1 MNKHANPDYPPIHLI
16 TVGEEE
22 YALIPMRLLKAMEDL
37 EDLED
42 ELLAA
47 RAAQR
52 HDPQAPT
59 VPGEVVHAMVGGAHP
74 VRAWREY
81 RGLTQEELACRTGT
95 SKAYISHIE
104 RGLRQPALTLTRA
117 LAAALGAPLD
127 VLVDAIA
134 EYGEDKNASNPADD
148 AA

>member
-1 MNKHANPDYPPIHLI
+1 MNKHAKPEYPPIQFL

-42 ELLAA
+42 ELMAA
-47 RAAQR
+47 RALAR

-59 VPGEVVHAMVGGAHP
+59 VPAEVVHAIVGGAHP
-74 VRAWREY
+74 VRAWREC
-81 RGLTQEELACRTGT
+81 RGLTQEELARRTGT
-95 SKAYISHIE
+95 SKAYVSHIE
-104 RGLRQPALTLTRA
+104 RGLRQPALALTKA
-117 LAAALGAPLD
+117 LATALDAPLD
-127 VLVDAIA
+127 ALVDALT
-134 EYGEDKNASNPADD
+134 EYGGDSDGVDAGD

>member
-1 MNKHANPDYPPIHLI
+1 MNRHATPDNPPIQFI

-22 YALIPMRLLKAMEDL
+22 FALIPMRLLKAIEDL

-47 RAAQR
+47 RAIQR
-52 HDPQAPT
+52 HDPQAST
-59 VPGEVVHAMVGGAHP
+59 VPAEVVHAIANDAHP
-74 VRAWREY
+74 VRAWRAY
-81 RGLTQEELACRTGT
+81 RGLTQEELARRTGT
-95 SKAYISHIE
+95 SKAYIGHIE
-104 RGLRQPALTLTRA
+104 RGLRQPALSLTKA
-117 LAAALGAPLD
+117 LAAALEAPLD

-134 EYGEDKNASNPADD
+134 EYGENRNASGPADD